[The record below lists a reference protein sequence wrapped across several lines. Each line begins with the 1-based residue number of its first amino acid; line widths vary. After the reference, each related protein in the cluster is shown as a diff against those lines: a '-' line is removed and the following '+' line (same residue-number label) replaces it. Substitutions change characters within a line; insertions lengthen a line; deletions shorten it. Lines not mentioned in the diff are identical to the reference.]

1 MTQRTYGW
9 PGTGPT
15 DLKGD
20 VNVDGDVTL
29 YSTLSFPIGSVG
41 SPTIYPGTDTNTG
54 IWSPQADTWALSNG
68 GTETL
73 RTDSSNRLLVGVTSG
88 NANGGVLQIKSGI
101 TFPST
106 TIDATDVNTLDDYE
120 EGTFTPTVAGT
131 TTAGSGTY
139 SQQSGTYT
147 KIGKMVFFRLG
158 LIWTAHTGTG
168 NLEIRNLPFNTNADQ
183 PVLIGYTSLTSPAST
198 FVVADMNG
206 GTTTMR
212 LWSVTLATGTR
223 TALAMDTSVTMTSV
237 GCYLV

>member
-9 PGTGPT
+9 PGTGPI
-15 DLKGD
+15 DLKGN
-20 VNVDGDVTL
+20 VNIEGDVTL
-29 YSTLSFPIGSVG
+29 DSTLSFPLGSVG

-88 NANGGVLQIKSGI
+88 NANGGILQLSRGI

-120 EGTFTPTVAGT
+120 EGTFTPTIAGA

-139 SQQSGTYT
+139 SAQVGAYT
-147 KIGKMVFFRLG
+147 KIGKMVFYRLS
-158 LIWTAHTGTG
+158 LTWTAHTGTG
-168 NLEIRNLPFNTNADQ
+168 NMEIRSLPFTNGSDQ
-183 PVLIGYTSLTSPAST
+183 PVPIMYTTLTSPAST
-198 FVVADMNG
+198 FVLADMDG
-206 GTTTMR
+206 GTTTIR
-212 LWSVTLATGTR
+212 LFSVTLATGTR
-223 TALAMDTSVTMTSV
+223 TALAMDTNAAIDSA
-237 GCYLV
+237 GCYAL